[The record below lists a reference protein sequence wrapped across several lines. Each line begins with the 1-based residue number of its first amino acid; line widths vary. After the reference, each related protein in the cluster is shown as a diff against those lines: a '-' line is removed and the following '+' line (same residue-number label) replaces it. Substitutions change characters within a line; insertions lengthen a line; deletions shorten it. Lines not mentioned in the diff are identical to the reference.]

1 VLLCEPLLQSDAPVE
16 GHERGK
22 SVATAADDPAL
33 SIVISVREVWQALTE
48 SLVVIEAPLETVVIF
63 VEEKPAHNSG
73 PQSRSRMLL
82 ITLCRSVE
90 QRASEVL
97 SLKHR

>member
-1 VLLCEPLLQSDAPVE
+1 M
-16 GHERGK
+16 
-22 SVATAADDPAL
+22 
-33 SIVISVREVWQALTE
+33 WQALTE
-48 SLVVIEAPLETVVIF
+48 SLVVVEAPLQTVVIF
-63 VEEKPAHNSG
+63 FEEKPAHDSG

-90 QRASEVL
+90 QHASEVL